1 MRLVTVLALL
11 AVVMLVLCPPA
22 LPQAKKK
29 KKADD
34 HNMFANQPPP
44 QPAAM
49 VVNVIQGGKRYEGW
63 GTDAGRMFVEKNGR
77 IIMDGWINR
86 TGAVTFSS
94 SLTDDTYVGQVNPMG
109 NGLLM
114 SPTTSDT
121 IRIEVQR

>member
-1 MRLVTVLALL
+1 MRFVTVLALM
-11 AVVMLVLCPPA
+11 AVVMLVLCSPA
-22 LPQAKKK
+22 LPKDKKK
-29 KKADD
+29 DD

-44 QPAAM
+44 RPAAISLT
-49 VVNVIQGGKRYEGW
+49 VIQGGKRYEGW
-63 GTDAGRMFVEKNGR
+63 GTDAGRIFVEKNGR

-94 SLTDDTYVGQVNPMG
+94 SISDDTYVGQVNPMG